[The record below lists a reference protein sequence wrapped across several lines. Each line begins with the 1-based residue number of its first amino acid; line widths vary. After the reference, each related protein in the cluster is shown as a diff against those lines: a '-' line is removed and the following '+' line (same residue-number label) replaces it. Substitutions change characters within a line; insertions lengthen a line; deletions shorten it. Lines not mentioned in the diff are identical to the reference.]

1 MSDAHVQVVRGA
13 PDDHELAALVAG
25 LMSRSAAE
33 PEHHEPAAHSAWTD
47 RRRGVRASATW
58 AAGGDSWR
66 WSLRD

>member
-1 MSDAHVQVVRGA
+1 VHVVRGA

-25 LMSRSAAE
+25 LMSRSPAFEDDA
-33 PEHHEPAAHSAWTD
+33 PAAHSAWTD

-66 WSLRD
+66 WSLRG

>member
-1 MSDAHVQVVRGA
+1 MTDSHVQVVRGA

-25 LMSRSAAE
+25 LMSRSSPRQE
-33 PEHHEPAAHSAWTD
+33 DDPAAHSAWTD

-66 WSLRD
+66 WSLRG